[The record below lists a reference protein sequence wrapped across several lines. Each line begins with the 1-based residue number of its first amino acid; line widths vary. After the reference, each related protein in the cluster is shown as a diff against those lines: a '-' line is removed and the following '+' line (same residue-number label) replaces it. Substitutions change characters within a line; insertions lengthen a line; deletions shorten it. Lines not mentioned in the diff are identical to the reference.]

1 MMTLLQLAWLM
12 AQTQP
17 LQPSNPLMDRAGER
31 IIYVGVALLG
41 IAIALILGM
50 LNRRLNIAIFV
61 ALALSAFL
69 IVLLLVP

>member
-1 MMTLLQLAWLM
+1 MSLLQLSWLI
-12 AQTQP
+12 AQVQP
-17 LQPSNPLMDRAGER
+17 PQPSNPLMDRAGER
-31 IIYVGVALLG
+31 IVYIGIALLG
-41 IAIALILGM
+41 IGISVILGL